1 MGVANSSIEVAP
13 AEKLCAPQEEGG
25 VSGGRRKVLAT
36 VVHLLET
43 TSPVRTPL
51 PAAVAATRKRRFG
64 PLVRAEITMAQAL
77 FGLGHDAISLPTS
90 S

>member
-1 MGVANSSIEVAP
+1 
-13 AEKLCAPQEEGG
+13 

-43 TSPVRTPL
+43 TSLVRTPL
-51 PAAVAATRKRRFG
+51 PAAVAATFG